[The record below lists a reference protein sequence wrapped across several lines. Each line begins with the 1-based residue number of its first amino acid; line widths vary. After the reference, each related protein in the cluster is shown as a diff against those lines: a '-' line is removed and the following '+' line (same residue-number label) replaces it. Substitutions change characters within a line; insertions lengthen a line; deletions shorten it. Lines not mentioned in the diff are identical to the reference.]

1 MRTKHAI
8 NNIALQFASLLS
20 GIVLYFLLTPYLVE
34 KLGNDMYG
42 LNQLLLQTIGYF
54 SIAEMGI
61 GLSLSVLLYKEL
73 VSENT
78 DNINALLSGAHR
90 TYIVIAIIIATGGI
104 IFSFFIGQLFSLQTE
119 YIPYAQGAF
128 LLYIL
133 SAVLTYL
140 FNVPAIL
147 LNTSQKGHKTY
158 FYQLAKPFLTYGGY
172 VLMVYNGYSIIG
184 IAFISLSVTAWSL
197 YGTNVIAR
205 KEFPWL
211 NVWHFEKN
219 YSVLKTS
226 KYIFVEKLL
235 IMVLFQTDIILISYF
250 LGIEHVAGYALY
262 TVFFFYIKEIMII
275 GTNNITNGAGE
286 MYQRNELEQLFTLW
300 KDAISLVFFISIQ
313 LCIGIYFMFPHFF
326 KLWMNDELV
335 LPQSVL
341 FFFVVNLFYLLTMHT
356 TAVIIGAQNYYQK
369 RMKGSIAELSINISL
384 SCILIPKY
392 GILGAIIGTAIG
404 HYSTNAWFIP
414 MLFFQSIKKPFKTY
428 LYIWLRYGTALLFAA
443 ASAYLFYNQFL
454 LSVFAGIT
462 SWYTLLG
469 STICLGVFLLLI
481 TAVLFYF
488 LDTNFKN
495 SVARIRGI
503 IKVSAQKK

>member
-8 NNIALQFASLLS
+8 NNIVLQFASLLS
-20 GIVLYFLLTPYLVE
+20 GIVLYFALTPYLVE

-73 VSENT
+73 ISENT
-78 DNINALLSGAHR
+78 DNINALLSAAHR
-90 TYIVIAIIIATGGI
+90 TYIVIAIIIAIAGT
-104 IFSFFIGQLFSLQTE
+104 IFSFYIRPIFSLQIE
-119 YIPYAQGAF
+119 YSLYAQVAF

-197 YGTNVIAR
+197 YGTNVIAK

-211 NVWHFEKN
+211 NVWHFKKN
-219 YSVLKTS
+219 YAILKTS

-286 MYQRNELEQLFTLW
+286 MYQRNEVEQLFTLW
-300 KDAISLVFFISIQ
+300 KDAISLVFFIAIQ
-313 LCIGIYFMFPHFF
+313 LCIGIYFIFPHFF
-326 KLWMNDELV
+326 KLWMNNGLV
-335 LPQSVL
+335 LPQSIL
-341 FFFVVNLFYLLTMHT
+341 FFFVTNLFYILTMHPT
-356 TAVIIGAQNYYQK
+356 SVITGAQNYYQK
-369 RMKGSIAELSINISL
+369 RMKGSIAELSINVLL
-384 SCILIPKY
+384 SCVLIPRY
-392 GILGAIIGTAIG
+392 GILGAIISTTIG

-414 MLFFQSIKKPFKTY
+414 MLFFQSIQKPFKIY
-428 LYIWLRYGTALLFAA
+428 LYIWFRYGTALLLAA
-443 ASAYLFYNQFL
+443 VSGYIFYNQFL
-454 LSVFAGIT
+454 LTVFDSIT
-462 SWYTLLG
+462 NWYTLIA
-469 STICLGVFLLLI
+469 STICLGIFLLII
-481 TAVLFYF
+481 TTGLFYC

-495 SVARIRGI
+495 SVARIKGI
-503 IKVSAQKK
+503 IKISVQKK